1 MFKTSYQK
9 TNLGLYKHI
18 DNLSDT
24 DLLQYYYNTHN
35 NKYLGALLQRYTMLL
50 FGTCMKYLK
59 NENQAKDAVQQVFEK
74 VIQELPKYKVDYFK
88 SWIYIIAKN
97 HCLMQ
102 LRQKQHHFVT
112 TEVEVEQEEFKIDA
126 LLQKENLLQ
135 QLEEAI
141 PNLPNDQALCIT
153 AFYLQKKTYK
163 QIETEN
169 NFTPMQ
175 VKSAIQNGKRNL
187 KIILQKHITNQE

>member
-1 MFKTSYQK
+1 MALHK
-9 TNLGLYKHI
+9 NI
-18 DNLSDT
+18 DNLSDA

-35 NKYLGALLQRYTMLL
+35 NEYLGALLQRYTLLL

-59 NENQAKDAVQQVFEK
+59 NENHAKDAVQQVFEK
-74 VIQELPKYKVDYFK
+74 VIHELPKYKVDYFK

-97 HCLMQ
+97 YCLMQ
-102 LRQKQHHFVT
+102 LRQKQPNT
-112 TEVEVEQEEFKIDA
+112 LQTEVEVEHEEFRLQD

-135 QLEEAI
+135 HLEKAI
-141 PNLPNDQALCIT
+141 PTLPSEQALCIH

-163 QIETEN
+163 QIEMETG
-169 NFTPMQ
+169 FTAMQ

-187 KIILQKHITNQE
+187 KTMLLPHINKEA

>member
-1 MFKTSYQK
+1 MALHK
-9 TNLGLYKHI
+9 NI
-18 DNLSDT
+18 DNLSDA

-35 NKYLGALLQRYTMLL
+35 NEYLGVLLQRYTLLL

-59 NENQAKDAVQQVFEK
+59 NENLAKDAVQQVFEK
-74 VIQELPKYKVDYFK
+74 VIHELPKYKVDYFK
-88 SWIYIIAKN
+88 SWIYIITKN

-102 LRQKQHHFVT
+102 LRQKPHEAFGN
-112 TEVEVEQEEFKIDA
+112 EIEVEQEEFRLNE

-135 QLEEAI
+135 QLEASI
-141 PNLPNDQALCIT
+141 PNLPQEQALCIN

-163 QIETEN
+163 QIEVETG
-169 NFTPMQ
+169 FSPMQ

-187 KIILQKHITNQE
+187 KLMLLKHVNNEA